1 MASTPMDIDE
11 TNSSSGAPALN
22 ITRTLG
28 SVPATSK
35 VSSVISNY
43 RPTKH
48 FPRDVAK
55 VARLVPSVLSI
66 DFDDLGELCMTSESD
81 ETIQIFNVKEGQH
94 VKTLLS
100 KKYGVKLAKFTH
112 ASSSIIYAS
121 TKQNDAIRYLAT
133 HDNSF
138 IRYFEGHEKSVTA
151 LAVHP
156 GNDNFI
162 SCSLDGTVRLW
173 NIGTKQWTAKIV
185 IPSPRLAAWDP
196 SGMVFAVACPKTS
209 HVLFFDHRNAQ
220 KGPISVCDVL
230 KECGALMPRQQFAFS
245 GGNSLQFSNDGKHL
259 LLGSRYQGHFLL
271 NALDGS
277 MKLYLKTPPGSMSG
291 RTAPGENEAGK
302 LESSGDC
309 CFTPDGR
316 YVIGGSNNGLLVWDT
331 LATPGTNKTLEPTLV
346 LEDKRAAEVV
356 AHNPRFNMIATAD
369 EELLFWLPDSNL

>member
-22 ITRTLG
+22 ITRTL
-28 SVPATSK
+28 TSK
-35 VSSVISNY
+35 VSSVISTF

-48 FPRDVAK
+48 FLRDGAK
-55 VARLVPSVLSI
+55 GSRLVPSVLSI
-66 DFDDLGELCMTSESD
+66 DFDDPGELCMTSESD
-81 ETIQIFNVKEGQH
+81 ETIQIYNVKEGQH
-94 VKTLLS
+94 VKSLLS

-156 GNDNFI
+156 SNDNFI

-173 NIGTKQWTAKIV
+173 NIGTKQWTTKV
-185 IPSPRLAAWDP
+185 NVPFPRLAAWDP

-209 HVLFFDHRNAQ
+209 HVLFFDYRNIE

-230 KECGALMPRQQFAFS
+230 KKCGGALMPRQQFAFS

-271 NALDGS
+271 DALDGS
-277 MKLYLKTPPGSMSG
+277 IKVYLKTPPGSMSG
-291 RTAPGENEAGK
+291 RTAPGESEAGK

-309 CFTPDGR
+309 CFSPDGR
-316 YVIGGSNNGLLVWDT
+316 YVLGGSNKGLLVWDT
-331 LATPGTNKTLEPTLV
+331 LATPGTDKTLEPTLV

-356 AHNPRFNMIATAD
+356 SFNPRFNMIATAD